1 MFLKGQHQQHSMIF
15 IWFSPWRSTDW
26 SAQLVSSTASAEK
39 VNFWNWNIPQN
50 MFHAREPI
58 MFLTYCSSHGQHN
71 IIDARS
77 GLVVILTS
85 TITVRL
91 PQGDER
97 WLACNQLSWF
107 VHSNL
112 NLAFRRTDE
121 KAHFLWSEAFKVSFG
136 FSLLTFLWRRWR
148 FQFSSDDVHWWRKKR
163 IIQLWGRGENCNLKF
178 AFNTSAV
185 KLTQLDQIEA
195 NWFIYSFF

>member
-1 MFLKGQHQQHSMIF
+1 MPENPSINHVPDLLF
-15 IWFSPWRSTDW
+15 ISWSTHTG
-26 SAQLVSSTASAEK
+26 A
-39 VNFWNWNIPQN
+39 
-50 MFHAREPI
+50 
-58 MFLTYCSSHGQHN
+58 N
-71 IIDARS
+71 IIDPRS

-91 PQGDER
+91 SQGDER
-97 WLACNQLSWF
+97 WLACNQLSCF
-107 VHSNL
+107 MHSNL

-148 FQFSSDDVHWWRKKR
+148 FQFSSDDVHCWREKR

-178 AFNTSAV
+178 AFNTSAA

>member
-1 MFLKGQHQQHSMIF
+1 MP
-15 IWFSPWRSTDW
+15 PWT
-26 SAQLVSSTASAEK
+26 
-39 VNFWNWNIPQN
+39 QN

-58 MFLTYCSSHGQHN
+58 MFLTYCSSPCQHN

-97 WLACNQLSWF
+97 WLACNQLSCF
-107 VHSNL
+107 MHSNL

-148 FQFSSDDVHWWRKKR
+148 FQFSSDDVHCWREKTLRKR
-163 IIQLWGRGENCNLKF
+163 WELQFKICVQHFCCQIDSTW
-178 AFNTSAV
+178 SDWS
-185 KLTQLDQIEA
+185 KL
-195 NWFIYSFF
+195 FFLTWLEPIF